1 MNDVFSI
8 LATFYHST
16 IFYYA
21 LFIMVGYFLL
31 ALLSAIEMRN
41 YLKKNAMVDYKTIL
55 VSPHAPGVS
64 ILAPAFNE
72 AASIIENVHSLL
84 SLHYNK
90 AEVIVINDGSTD
102 KTLANLIAHYDLEA
116 VNFAL
121 NQQLPSKALRGVYK
135 SKNPAYA
142 KLTVVD
148 KENGGKADAL
158 NMGINI
164 SRFELILCI
173 DADCILEHDAILKL
187 VKPFLDSSRPVIGV
201 GGVVH
206 IANSCE
212 VKNGHLVKVHLPN
225 TFLARFQVIEYI
237 RAFLMGRMAWSRL
250 NGLLI
255 ISGAMGLVDK
265 KVVIGCGGY
274 NTQTVGED
282 MELVLRMR
290 KYMHQQKKP
299 YRLIYIPDPLCWT
312 ECPSDFSTLT
322 RQRNR
327 WTRGTMEC
335 LALHKNL
342 FFNPNYGLL
351 GLVSYPYWFF
361 FEWLAPL
368 IEVLGLCIFTYI
380 AFTGFINWA
389 FFGIILV
396 MVYLYT
402 VTLTTLTIL
411 FEEFSYRK
419 YTSGSD
425 LLKLIGLAL
434 LEPLVYHP
442 MVLYF
447 AIVGNIDFFRG
458 KKSWGMMVRKGF

>member
-1 MNDVFSI
+1 
-8 LATFYHST
+8 
-16 IFYYA
+16 
-21 LFIMVGYFLL
+21 
-31 ALLSAIEMRN
+31 
-41 YLKKNAMVDYKTIL
+41 
-55 VSPHAPGVS
+55 
-64 ILAPAFNE
+64 
-72 AASIIENVHSLL
+72 
-84 SLHYNK
+84 
-90 AEVIVINDGSTD
+90 
-102 KTLANLIAHYDLEA
+102 
-116 VNFAL
+116 
-121 NQQLPSKALRGVYK
+121 
-135 SKNPAYA
+135 
-142 KLTVVD
+142 
-148 KENGGKADAL
+148 
-158 NMGINI
+158 
-164 SRFELILCI
+164 
-173 DADCILEHDAILKL
+173 
-187 VKPFLDSSRPVIGV
+187 
-201 GGVVH
+201 
-206 IANSCE
+206 
-212 VKNGHLVKVHLPN
+212 
-225 TFLARFQVIEYI
+225 
-237 RAFLMGRMAWSRL
+237 
-250 NGLLI
+250 
-255 ISGAMGLVDK
+255 MGLFDK

-312 ECPSDFSTLT
+312 ECPSDFQSLT

-342 FFNPNYGLL
+342 FFNPKYGLL

-368 IEVLGLCIFTYI
+368 IEVLGLFIFTYM

>member
-1 MNDVFSI
+1 MKS
-8 LATFYHST
+8 
-16 IFYYA
+16 
-21 LFIMVGYFLL
+21 
-31 ALLSAIEMRN
+31 
-41 YLKKNAMVDYKTIL
+41 YLKKNAVVDYKTIL

-72 AASIIENVHSLL
+72 EATIIENVHSLL

-90 AEVIVINDGSTD
+90 SEVIVINDGSTD
-102 KTLANLIAHYDLEA
+102 KTLALLIKHYELEP
-116 VNFAL
+116 VNFSL
-121 NQQLPSKALRGVYK
+121 NQQLSTKLLRGVYK

-142 KLTVVD
+142 KLLVVD
-148 KENGGKADAL
+148 KDNGGKADAL

-173 DADCILEHDAILKL
+173 DADCILEQDAILKL
-187 VKPFLDSSRPVIGV
+187 VKPFMDSAKTVIGV

-212 VKNGHLVKVHLPN
+212 VKNGHLVKVHLPDK
-225 TFLARFQVIEYI
+225 LLPRFQVIEYI

-255 ISGAMGLVDK
+255 ISGAMGLFDK
-265 KVVIGCGGY
+265 NVVIGCGGY

-312 ECPSDFSTLT
+312 ECPADFKTLN

-335 LALHKNL
+335 LAMHKNL
-342 FFNPNYGLL
+342 FFNPKYGLL
-351 GLVSYPYWFF
+351 GLVSYPYWLL

-368 IEVLGLCIFTYI
+368 IEVLGLSIFLYM
-380 AFTGFINWA
+380 AFIGIIQWK
-389 FFGIILV
+389 FFGIILL
-396 MVYLYT
+396 MVFLYT
-402 VTLTTLTIL
+402 VTLSTLTIL
-411 FEEFSYRK
+411 FEEYSYRK

-425 LLKLIGLAL
+425 LLKLLGLAL
-434 LEPLVYHP
+434 VEPIVYHP
-442 MVLYF
+442 VVLYC
-447 AIVGNIDFFRG
+447 AIKGNIDFFRG

>member
-1 MNDVFSI
+1 M
-8 LATFYHST
+8 
-16 IFYYA
+16 
-21 LFIMVGYFLL
+21 
-31 ALLSAIEMRN
+31 
-41 YLKKNAMVDYKTIL
+41 
-55 VSPHAPGVS
+55 
-64 ILAPAFNE
+64 
-72 AASIIENVHSLL
+72 EN
-84 SLHYNK
+84 
-90 AEVIVINDGSTD
+90 
-102 KTLANLIAHYDLEA
+102 
-116 VNFAL
+116 
-121 NQQLPSKALRGVYK
+121 
-135 SKNPAYA
+135 
-142 KLTVVD
+142 
-148 KENGGKADAL
+148 
-158 NMGINI
+158 
-164 SRFELILCI
+164 
-173 DADCILEHDAILKL
+173 DAILKL

-255 ISGAMGLVDK
+255 ISGAMGLFDK

-342 FFNPNYGLL
+342 FFNPKYGLL

-368 IEVLGLCIFTYI
+368 IEVLGLCIFTYM